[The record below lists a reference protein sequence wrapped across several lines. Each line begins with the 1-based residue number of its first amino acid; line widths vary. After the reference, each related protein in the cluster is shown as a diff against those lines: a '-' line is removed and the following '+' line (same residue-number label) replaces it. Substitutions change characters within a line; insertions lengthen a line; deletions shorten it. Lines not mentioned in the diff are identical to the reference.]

1 MQVLLLAIRLLGMRT
16 ASLREQKTANY
27 VNYSVGNGLQQL
39 KHPFAMLSHLH
50 KEQEGVDF
58 VGLVYSFFILKKFHR
73 LCHLFIC
80 PDGIT
85 IFCGIRCGRGRL
97 VMESWTGAV
106 MMLLPVVCHAAL
118 ASKNEAQPYGV
129 LPIPPK

>member
-1 MQVLLLAIRLLGMRT
+1 VQVLLLAIRLLGMRT

-58 VGLVYSFFILKKFHR
+58 VGLVYSFFLFKKNSIG
-73 LCHLFIC
+73 CVTCLFVLTGLQYLVEFGVEG
-80 PDGIT
+80 DG
-85 IFCGIRCGRGRL
+85 
-97 VMESWTGAV
+97 S
-106 MMLLPVVCHAAL
+106 
-118 ASKNEAQPYGV
+118 
-129 LPIPPK
+129 